1 VIFRAGILVAILVL
15 GAGFAPAAEDAAE
28 RAPTTVERGL
38 VALDKGIEFLIR
50 TQNPD
55 GSWGYHAQV
64 RPYKIYAPI
73 PGAHRA
79 FKVATSALALMALWE
94 ADRDDVKIR
103 AARLNGARYLI
114 EHARVKRSHGR
125 ELYCIW
131 AFGYGLQALSRC
143 IASPCQGLDVAAARK
158 TASRLVTGLERSQC
172 VDGGW
177 TYLNFKAKTYKPA
190 SASMSFCTGL
200 ILLAIHEARAVGIEV
215 PEKMVRQAVISL
227 RRCRTP
233 EGSYI
238 YSFNWR
244 YAPHGQI
251 NRHGGSL
258 TRTPGNNLALY
269 RMGHGIDQ
277 AELEKGVRMLLRKK
291 RFARMAAR
299 RPVPHES
306 WFSVSGYFYLFGY
319 FYAGECCRVLP
330 EKVVAEVRDGLIEEV
345 LYVQHPDGS
354 FLDYPFYGYDK
365 PYGTAYAVLALQ
377 GILPS
382 D

>member
-1 VIFRAGILVAILVL
+1 MNCRGALFVGVLLVCGGL
-15 GAGFAPAAEDAAE
+15 APAVGESEAP
-28 RAPTTVERGL
+28 APTAVERGRR
-38 VALDKGIEFLIR
+38 ALEAGIDFLIR
-50 TQNPD
+50 TQNED

-64 RPYKIYAPI
+64 RPYAIYAPV

-94 ADRDDVKIR
+94 ADRDDEKIR
-103 AARLNGARYLI
+103 DARLKGARFLI

-143 IASPCQGLDVAAARK
+143 IAAPCEGLDIAAARK
-158 TASRLVTGLERSQC
+158 TAAELVTGLERSQC

-177 TYLNFKAKTYKPA
+177 GYFDFNARTYKP
-190 SASMSFCTGL
+190 SGVSMSFCTGL
-200 ILLAIHEARAVGIEV
+200 ILLALYEAREVGIEI
-215 PEKMVRQAVISL
+215 PEKMVRAAVISL

-233 EGSYI
+233 EGGYV

-244 YAPHGQI
+244 YAPNGLI

-269 RMGHGIDQ
+269 RMSHGIDKE
-277 AELEKGVRMLLRKK
+277 ELEKGVRTLLRKK
-291 RFARMAAR
+291 RFTRMASR

-306 WFSVSGYFYLFGY
+306 WFMVSGYFYLFGY
-319 FYAGECCRVLP
+319 FYAGECCRLLP
-330 EKVVAEVRDGLIEEV
+330 EKVLAEVRDGLIEEI
-345 LYVQHPDGS
+345 LYVRMPDGS

-377 GILPS
+377 GILPAE
-382 D
+382 